1 MAYSAEQ
8 DRIRALL
15 PAGASSLR
23 PVLRINAE
31 IWDDA
36 HGCVEFKTAV
46 EKNGLRGWLNIAR
59 WTDVPFERRGRT
71 TVFRTEFLEIS
82 FTGMGVEGGCRRKRT
97 TRAAG
102 FPARPKR
109 CARRRRLRRARNS
122 AAASFNGA
130 SPART
135 RTAQAL
141 ARPFRAVPEDV
152 KTVYPKQPLTAP
164 NAAAIPCAQVL
175 GTCRVTFE
183 RQM

>member
-36 HGCVEFKTAV
+36 HGCVEFNTAV

-71 TVFRTEFLEIS
+71 TVFRTEFWKFPS
-82 FTGMGVEGGCRRKRT
+82 PARVSRAAARRKRT

-141 ARPFRAVPEDV
+141 ARPFRPFRR
-152 KTVYPKQPLTAP
+152 T
-164 NAAAIPCAQVL
+164 
-175 GTCRVTFE
+175 
-183 RQM
+183 